1 MVTKSLTI
9 RFSDTPQPNTHSN
22 SGCRALT
29 YYFRLLNLRLI
40 SIEYNITVSHTN
52 AKTNNCKEP
61 TCSEGNLRNCHI
73 TFFHLLID
81 VQPHH
86 SLLYH
91 WNLGP
96 VKMVN
101 IWDFPYKNLKYIT
114 NNTNKLH
121 SGQMPAQSQQKRQ
134 KKQNHKCCPSV
145 LTFDF
150 ELTFFVKPNS
160 VWNEKIK

>member
-1 MVTKSLTI
+1 MTKKKKHRGKHFSDRKLGLDPTGFTPWSNTHQFLYQPLCSPTLGQCREKCLITCRENELTGFYMMATLAFNGLIAVYCFELMVTKSLTI

-22 SGCRALT
+22 SGCRDLT

-81 VQPHH
+81 V
-86 SLLYH
+86 
-91 WNLGP
+91 
-96 VKMVN
+96 
-101 IWDFPYKNLKYIT
+101 
-114 NNTNKLH
+114 
-121 SGQMPAQSQQKRQ
+121 
-134 KKQNHKCCPSV
+134 
-145 LTFDF
+145 
-150 ELTFFVKPNS
+150 
-160 VWNEKIK
+160 